1 TCALPISKAQD
12 ETYTY
17 EFSGWDSA
25 PAAYDGTVT
34 SYTAAYTPTFRDYTV
49 SFVISNDSYGSVD
62 PVTVAHVH
70 YNSRFVV
77 NDATITI
84 DGTVV
89 TATPNVSNVQYVYA
103 FDSWSVTDSDVIIG
117 DITVTAT
124 FTRSAIVVPVEP
136 PVPNIVTIYLPSGSG
151 YSIYDAPS
159 VTVEYGASYSFEV
172 TLERAYDQS
181 IPTVTA
187 NDKTVT
193 AAGSIYSLGSVTEDT
208 YITVSDVYMNVYA
221 VVGTIVNGTV
231 THSDQQVY
239 YDTPSSEMVFTAAD
253 GYVITGYVI
262 NQKYTAIPSDGISTF
277 TFLIVNSITENI
289 EITAITAIE
298 DAAENAVNAGIY
310 ISSTAMVGATTWCA
324 STVIS
329 RWRTFGDAEGVRPV
343 QQRRAAPAAGSAGDS
358 EQHDE

>member
-1 TCALPISKAQD
+1 M
-12 ETYTY
+12 
-17 EFSGWDSA
+17 
-25 PAAYDGTVT
+25 
-34 SYTAAYTPTFRDYTV
+34 
-49 SFVISNDSYGSVD
+49 
-62 PVTVAHVH
+62 
-70 YNSRFVV
+70 
-77 NDATITI
+77 
-84 DGTVV
+84 
-89 TATPNVSNVQYVYA
+89 
-103 FDSWSVTDSDVIIG
+103 
-117 DITVTAT
+117 
-124 FTRSAIVVPVEP
+124 
-136 PVPNIVTIYLPSGSG
+136 
-151 YSIYDAPS
+151 
-159 VTVEYGASYSFEV
+159 TVEYGASYSFEV